1 MIQSKHFD
9 NEYQTYY
16 WHNSVTGQSIWSEDE
31 ESFETEQN
39 QTEIFSVEHHASNQ
53 ENTCFSC
60 KTIPLSTAKSD
71 LTNSIVEKCGDVN
84 LSNSTSE
91 RKIRKL
97 PKARTIGMDQL
108 PCNFG
113 VRNSSFDSPSFDS
126 PSYDDSA
133 SLWSPSVNREE
144 KTDLSA
150 GADPKIDRD
159 IMNYS
164 ICIFINAVLIE
175 GPLAAIE
182 GILRAAIFFT
192 ASVFMVLSAGICLKG
207 SFLSYSFMLLRDAFL
222 SLAASIT
229 LCFPGTSCL
238 VYRWYRLEDTW
249 ELAPIPTIFGWV
261 DSRRFMSFTFGNG
274 CFAKNVRHDDYLY
287 DSHERRGD
295 SDIGGIQYTSSLEQE
310 QIDRNRICYDSWT
323 GVIFMEPRRVQADI
337 LRIVR
342 GDDPSGI
349 LSSKVNSSTKK
360 YFPVPIKSNDEEI
373 GLSI

>member
-31 ESFETEQN
+31 ESFETEQTQPGN
-39 QTEIFSVEHHASNQ
+39 FPAGHHGSNQ
-53 ENTCFSC
+53 ENDCSAS
-60 KTIPLSTAKSD
+60 KAVPPPSAKSD
-71 LTNSIVEKCGDVN
+71 LTNSIVEICDDVN
-84 LSNSTSE
+84 LSHSTSE

-97 PKARTIGMDQL
+97 PKARTIGMDEYD
-108 PCNFG
+108 FG
-113 VRNSSFDSPSFDS
+113 ARNSSFHSPSFDS

-144 KTDLSA
+144 KTDSSVSA
-150 GADPKIDRD
+150 SPKIDRD

-164 ICIFINAVLIE
+164 ICIFINAVLVE
-175 GPLAAIE
+175 GPLATIE

-207 SFLSYSFMLLRDAFL
+207 SYLSYSFMLLRDAFL
-222 SLAASIT
+222 SLGASIT
-229 LCFPGTSCL
+229 LCFPGASCL

-295 SDIGGIQYTSSLEQE
+295 GDVGGIQYASSLEQE

-337 LRIVR
+337 IRIVR
-342 GDDPSGI
+342 GEDPPGI
-349 LSSKVNSSTKK
+349 FSNKVISSTKK
-360 YFPVPIKSNDEEI
+360 YFPVPIKNNDEEI
-373 GLSI
+373 GL